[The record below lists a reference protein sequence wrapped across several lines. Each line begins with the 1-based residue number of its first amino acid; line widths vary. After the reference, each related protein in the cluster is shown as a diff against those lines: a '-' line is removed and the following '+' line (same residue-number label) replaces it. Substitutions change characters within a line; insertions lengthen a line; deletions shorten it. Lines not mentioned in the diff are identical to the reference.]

1 MLGTARNEANPPL
14 LLIKPEN
21 FRACGA
27 ANQLS
32 PESYVGFILDET
44 MLSPKSQGTRN
55 PYDYEQTSAS
65 AELFWLTV
73 TVGTGV
79 HGKLK
84 KPTATGRLPSVV
96 FGTRFARR
104 RRKILKILCTILKRT
119 YIILDVQIAL
129 KMKKK
134 RWETV
139 EKMCNFFRGA

>member
-1 MLGTARNEANPPL
+1 MPIFSKIRAPPRVRPRFYCKSPVTYFFLEASSYKDKV
-14 LLIKPEN
+14 LIPAGPRLYM
-21 FRACGA
+21 FMYG
-27 ANQLS
+27 
-32 PESYVGFILDET
+32 
-44 MLSPKSQGTRN
+44 
-55 PYDYEQTSAS
+55 YEQTSAS

-134 RWETV
+134 RHERV
-139 EKMCNFFRGA
+139 AKNVIFFRGA

>member
-1 MLGTARNEANPPL
+1 
-14 LLIKPEN
+14 
-21 FRACGA
+21 
-27 ANQLS
+27 
-32 PESYVGFILDET
+32 

-134 RWETV
+134 RCERV
-139 EKMCNFFRGA
+139 EKRCIFSGAPDGAIKSFNPLVCGYFSPRSGEFFLGVFLLPVLKSF